1 MSGSG
6 PSVAA
11 RHRTE
16 PSWKPSN
23 SSSESGSGSGSGC
36 GCGSD
41 CDSGAGSGSR
51 SDSGSGS
58 LRAKTLTTREPG
70 ASPAID
76 RIGPAQHPGWPAMH
90 QVVGSC
96 RGQPWQGHGTSER
109 RRASVERSAW
119 RAPADGRPTD
129 RPNRPTAVGR
139 SERASEAISQN
150 SCMQP
155 GCLHAFRAACMHV
168 NGIFSQPASQPA
180 RGPRPPD
187 MARTVEMGWLPG
199 ARMATPGAR
208 AQGAVAG
215 DILGRVRARAR
226 VSRSK
231 FHKIRAPQ
239 CHSAVKM
246 GTRTVVQL

>member
-1 MSGSG
+1 MGDRAG
-6 PSVAA
+6 WLA
-11 RHRTE
+11 E
-16 PSWKPSN
+16 IYY
-23 SSSESGSGSGSGC
+23 SS
-36 GCGSD
+36 
-41 CDSGAGSGSR
+41 
-51 SDSGSGS
+51 
-58 LRAKTLTTREPG
+58 
-70 ASPAID
+70 
-76 RIGPAQHPGWPAMH
+76 
-90 QVVGSC
+90 
-96 RGQPWQGHGTSER
+96 
-109 RRASVERSAW
+109 
-119 RAPADGRPTD
+119 
-129 RPNRPTAVGR
+129 TA
-139 SERASEAISQN
+139 AISQN

-187 MARTVEMGWLPG
+187 MARTVKMHWLPG
-199 ARMATPGAR
+199 ARMAPPGAR

-246 GTRTVVQL
+246 GGRTVHTHTCTVHCSYVTFKTMMYRYVLYILSYCSCRIIGSY